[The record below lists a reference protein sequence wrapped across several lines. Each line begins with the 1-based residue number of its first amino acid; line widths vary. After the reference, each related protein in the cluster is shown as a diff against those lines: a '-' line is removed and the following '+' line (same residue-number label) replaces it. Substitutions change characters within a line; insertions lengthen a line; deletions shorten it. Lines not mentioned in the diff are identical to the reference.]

1 MKPKTVLVTGASGGI
16 GGACCALLAREGWRV
31 LAQGNRSL
39 ARAEALC
46 GSLRREGLDARALGC
61 DLTDAADTAHLCGD
75 ILSLDHG
82 LDALVYCAGVS
93 RTGLVQDLS
102 DGDWQRLMDVNLTG
116 YFRLCRAFVPGMVS
130 RGRGSIVGIS
140 SMWGRRGAS
149 CEAAYSASKAAMIG
163 FSQALARELG
173 PSGVRVNCVAPG
185 VIDTA
190 MMAEHTQ
197 QTKDA
202 LAEET
207 PLQRLG
213 RPEEAA
219 AAVSFLLS
227 DAASF
232 ITGQTLG
239 VDGGF
244 L

>member
-1 MKPKTVLVTGASGGI
+1 MKQKTVLVTGASGGI
-16 GGACCALLAREGWRV
+16 GSACCGLLAREGWRV
-31 LAQGNRSL
+31 LAQANRAL
-39 ARAEALC
+39 PRAEALC
-46 GSLRREGLDARALGC
+46 RGLRGEGLDAHALRC
-61 DLTDAADTAHLCGD
+61 DLSDAADTARLCGD
-75 ILSLDHG
+75 VLSLQHG
-82 LDALVYCAGVS
+82 IDALVYCAGVS
-93 RTGLVQDLS
+93 WTGLMQDMS
-102 DGDWQRLMDVNLTG
+102 DDEWQRLMDVNLTG
-116 YFRLCRAFVPGMVS
+116 FFRLCRAFAPGMIS
-130 RGRGSIVGIS
+130 RGKGSIVAVS

-185 VIDTA
+185 VIDTG
-190 MMAEHTQ
+190 MMEAHSRE
-197 QTKDA
+197 TKAA

-213 RPEEAA
+213 QPDEVAR
-219 AAVSFLLS
+219 AVSFLLS
-227 DAASF
+227 DAAAF